1 MAYTPQRP
9 RQWHQIL
16 IIIIGIALALIVL
29 ITPLILIFA
38 KAFSE
43 GWSILVS
50 NLGETYMTSAI
61 KLTLLAAVITVPINL
76 VFGLLL
82 AWCVTRFDFTGKKIL
97 LTLIDI
103 PYATSPVVAG
113 LCYLVIYGSESFF
126 GQWLSSHDIQI
137 MFAWPGI
144 ILVTLF
150 VTSPYVAKTVI
161 PFMQTKN
168 ADEELAALTLGA
180 SGWQMFRKITLP
192 NIKWALLY
200 GVIVTNARAVGEFG
214 AVSVVSGTIMN
225 ETLTLPLLVDQLN
238 NDYKTAAA
246 FTAAAL
252 LASMAIITLILKT
265 VMEWKQKNAYVK
277 AMSLP
282 NSDAKQ

>member
-16 IIIIGIALALIVL
+16 IVVIGLLLAVIVL
-29 ITPLILIFA
+29 ITPLVLIFS

-43 GWSILVS
+43 GWAVVAQS
-50 NLGETYMTSAI
+50 LGADYMTSAI
-61 KLTLLAAVITVPINL
+61 KLTLFAAVLTVPINL
-76 VFGLLL
+76 VFGILL
-82 AWCVTRFDFTGKKIL
+82 AWCVTRFDFFGKKLIT
-97 LTLIDI
+97 TLIDI

-126 GQWLSSHDIQI
+126 GQWLSNHDIQI

-150 VTSPYVAKTVI
+150 VTSPYVAKTLI

-168 ADEELAALTLGA
+168 ADEELASLTLGA
-180 SGWQMFRKITLP
+180 SGWQMFRKVTLP

-246 FTAAAL
+246 FTAAGL
-252 LASMAIITLILKT
+252 LACMAIITLILKT
-265 VMEWKQKNAYVK
+265 WLEWRQKRLLAQ
-277 AMSLP
+277 ALH
-282 NSDAKQ
+282 